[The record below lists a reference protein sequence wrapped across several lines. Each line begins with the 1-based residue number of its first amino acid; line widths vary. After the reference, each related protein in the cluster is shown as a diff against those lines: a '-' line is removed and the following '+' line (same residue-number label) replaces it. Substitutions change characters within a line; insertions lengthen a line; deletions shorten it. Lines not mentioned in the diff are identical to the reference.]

1 MVAATIPKPT
11 QTLLQELEWYTR
23 RSYAP
28 RIRGHRDFTESEL
41 VIPEGRFRGSKFR
54 RSTQPFAA
62 LLLDELDSG
71 RWRRAAVTGC
81 VQAGKSLMAF
91 VTPVIYH
98 LFEHREPVI
107 VAAPTMDIC
116 GDKWAKEILPA
127 IQSSRYARYLPR
139 TGPGSQGGFAEEI
152 SFRNGALIKFM
163 SSGGSD
169 AKRSSFTARVLV
181 ATEVDKMDTAGA
193 ASREADPITQLE
205 ARTFSYPEE
214 ERRVY
219 LECTVSIPEG
229 RIWQE
234 YQAGSQGR
242 IVCPCPFCG
251 GWVTPEREHLA
262 GWRQAANEVEAE
274 RSAYFACPSCG
285 DAVTPADRVAMNRA
299 AKLVH
304 RGQTIEPDGTI
315 HGELPETYTLGFRW
329 NAFNNLFWSPGGIG
343 AAEWKGLNEEEEAA
357 DEPSEKKLS
366 QFFWVQPYTSPEFD
380 LEPLDSKKVRKRF
393 APDRITKGVV
403 PATAAVVTLGCDLRK
418 RYGHWLAVAW
428 RPGFSGVVIDY
439 STFEVPSAGMALERA
454 IVAALVEFRDSV
466 VFPGW
471 WNTEGVNVVPRLS
484 LVDAGYESDA
494 VYAFCRDPET
504 GIRFRPAL
512 GRGQSQHD
520 KRMRNYR
527 RPTKLGAEVKVIGP
541 DYHVGWVPKERLFRV
556 ESSAD
561 AWKMFA
567 QERLRTS
574 TELPGALEL
583 YHSNDRNEHV
593 ALSKHFA
600 AERPRQE
607 FVPGKGTQL
616 VWEVLSRTNHWLD
629 CLYMACVAAHLC
641 GVRVLTEA
649 SPAAAPEAVEKPKGL
664 LTPDGRPYLITEREG

>member
-262 GWRQAANEVEAE
+262 GWR
-274 RSAYFACPSCG
+274 
-285 DAVTPADRVAMNRA
+285 
-299 AKLVH
+299 H
-304 RGQTIEPDGTI
+304 
-315 HGELPETYTLGFRW
+315 
-329 NAFNNLFWSPGGIG
+329 
-343 AAEWKGLNEEEEAA
+343 LN
-357 DEPSEKKLS
+357 
-366 QFFWVQPYTSPEFD
+366 
-380 LEPLDSKKVRKRF
+380 
-393 APDRITKGVV
+393 I
-403 PATAAVVTLGCDLRK
+403 
-418 RYGHWLAVAW
+418 
-428 RPGFSGVVIDY
+428 
-439 STFEVPSAGMALERA
+439 
-454 IVAALVEFRDSV
+454 
-466 VFPGW
+466 
-471 WNTEGVNVVPRLS
+471 
-484 LVDAGYESDA
+484 
-494 VYAFCRDPET
+494 
-504 GIRFRPAL
+504 RPAL
-512 GRGQSQHD
+512 GAAVWQVRFGAPL
-520 KRMRNYR
+520 K
-527 RPTKLGAEVKVIGP
+527 PAALGV
-541 DYHVGWVPKERLFRV
+541 DVGYKTPQALSDIDDSPLFRI
-556 ESSAD
+556 EH
-561 AWKMFA
+561 M
-567 QERLRTS
+567 RLV
-574 TELPGALEL
+574 LGYQAVQV
-583 YHSNDRNEHV
+583 V
-593 ALSKHFA
+593 A
-600 AERPRQE
+600 
-607 FVPGKGTQL
+607 G
-616 VWEVLSRTNHWLD
+616 
-629 CLYMACVAAHLC
+629 Y
-641 GVRVLTEA
+641 
-649 SPAAAPEAVEKPKGL
+649 
-664 LTPDGRPYLITEREG
+664 